1 MNSKKYNRKLQYC
14 LNRDSDLA
22 WRSLLNGILLYKKY
36 LNSNKNVTKENNE
49 YMSDINSIKSNIT
62 SNWTKQIKYKSKQ
75 SRILKEIH
83 SILQNRKTTLTNDL
97 LINSETKCL
106 TKLHKLK

>member
-1 MNSKKYNRKLQYC
+1 MNSKKYNRKLQYR
-14 LNRDSDLA
+14 LNRDSNLA

-49 YMSDINSIKSNIT
+49 YKSDINSIKSNIT

-75 SRILKEIH
+75 SRIL
-83 SILQNRKTTLTNDL
+83 
-97 LINSETKCL
+97 CVCV
-106 TKLHKLK
+106 